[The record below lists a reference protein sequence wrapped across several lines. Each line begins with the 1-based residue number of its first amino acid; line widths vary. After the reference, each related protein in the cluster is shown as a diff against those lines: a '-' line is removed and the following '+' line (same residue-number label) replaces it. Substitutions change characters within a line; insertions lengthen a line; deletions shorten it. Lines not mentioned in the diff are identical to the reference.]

1 VRSRAES
8 ATYPTSPSDGFFRLL
23 CPFDDDYR
31 HLFRALIFTIN
42 ACGFRARSA
51 RELDD
56 CGQTRISKLYSIIE
70 LIRWY
75 HEFMAM
81 LPSIADELDL
91 DAATASYVDFEK
103 MLLAW
108 LLDIKAV
115 KN

>member
-1 VRSRAES
+1 
-8 ATYPTSPSDGFFRLL
+8 
-23 CPFDDDYR
+23 
-31 HLFRALIFTIN
+31 
-42 ACGFRARSA
+42 
-51 RELDD
+51 
-56 CGQTRISKLYSIIE
+56 
-70 LIRWY
+70 
-75 HEFMAM
+75 M